1 MTVAVVTDSSSCL
14 PATLAAERGIALVP
28 LHVLVDGIDHREG
41 VDDIP
46 EQSTSGKPVTTAGAS
61 PGELT
66 EVYAAALE
74 RSRGAGVVA
83 LHISRGLSSTWEAAR
98 QAADHVGSA
107 VRVVDS
113 ASAGMGLGF
122 AVLAAAATAAG
133 GAELDEVYHDAVAAS
148 TTSRCFIVVDRLDH
162 LRRGGRIGTAAALL
176 GTALAMKPVLHISDG
191 KLVLREKTRTSSKAL
206 HKLVDAAVAAAA
218 EVGDESGGCARGAPH
233 AVPGAGRGRGR
244 DADLPNSALDQHR
257 CVPLRCRS
265 RRSCRP
271 GRGRRRRG
279 SGTPIAGSS
288 PGSSTASGF
297 LHRAI
302 RGLRLSAI
310 ETDHA
315 H

>member
-14 PATLAAERGIALVP
+14 PATLAADRGIALVP

-41 VDDIP
+41 IDEIP

-218 EVGDESGGCARGAPH
+218 EVGDESGVALAVHHMQCPERAEDVAAMLNSRIPHSTSIDKYPFGAVLGAH
-233 AVPGAGRGRGR
+233 VGPGAVGVVV
-244 DADLPNSALDQHR
+244 A
-257 CVPLRCRS
+257 
-265 RRSCRP
+265 P
-271 GRGRRRRG
+271 GRR
-279 SGTPIAGSS
+279 
-288 PGSSTASGF
+288 
-297 LHRAI
+297 
-302 RGLRLSAI
+302 
-310 ETDHA
+310 
-315 H
+315 